1 MILKR
6 MFITVHFVVLA
17 FLWDGSLDLVCPTA
31 YAQMRGSATTTT
43 KTATDLGNQAARIN
57 MGDGAISQTLKPSY
71 LEDMKHD
78 LFPGEKPTHAAQPT
92 DLSPKNAAHKDAMPG
107 RSSDA
112 GARHSELLHH
122 LEKHTASK
130 TMKAFHQ
137 SYSAGPPPSPFW
149 NVLKGAKTKMSD
161 LRPDPQ
167 ELANRPLLSVVM
179 ILKNEEQSIAG
190 MIESMLG
197 VVDRYT
203 IIDTGSTD
211 RTKGKNTPLLSLLTT
226 VTPPLVHVPTHRSL
240 LLSWLRASPYFFQ
253 KSFVKVLATPPV
265 TSTTKNSRISPRLVI
280 E

>member
-1 MILKR
+1 MLLHSANAVRNSRKPSTTTTTSSTMSILKR
-6 MFITVHFVVLA
+6 MFFTVHFVVLA

-31 YAQMRGSATTTT
+31 YAQMRGSA
-43 KTATDLGNQAARIN
+43 KTATDLDNQAARIN
-57 MGDGAISQTLKPSY
+57 MGNGAISQTLKPSY

-78 LFPGEKPTHAAQPT
+78 LFPGEKPTHAQPT

-122 LEKHTASK
+122 MEKHTASK

-149 NVLKGAKTKMSD
+149 NVLKGAKTKMSE

-211 RTKGKNTPLLSLLTT
+211 RTKGKNTPLLSLLTGGHPPPSCMFPLT
-226 VTPPLVHVPTHRSL
+226 VLCFCLGCVLPLI
-240 LLSWLRASPYFFQ
+240 
-253 KSFVKVLATPPV
+253 SFRNH
-265 TSTTKNSRISPRLVI
+265 S
-280 E
+280 